1 MAEWQDVRKWSQTVG
16 QTVWQ
21 TARQAARL
29 LTAGVVSVWAV
40 GLHAGDHGR
49 AVGQRRREA
58 GGLVPERRAKLL
70 TLNFLKRK
78 LKIMLIPYLA
88 TELGKLRE
96 VIIPSI
102 IKQSTL
108 KEESLLHESDGRRV
122 AICGESPSQNESKI
136 KAAVSSRSLFSL
148 YSSESQTDVLRRVLK
163 RI

>member
-1 MAEWQDVRKWSQTVG
+1 
-16 QTVWQ
+16 
-21 TARQAARL
+21 
-29 LTAGVVSVWAV
+29 
-40 GLHAGDHGR
+40 
-49 AVGQRRREA
+49 
-58 GGLVPERRAKLL
+58 
-70 TLNFLKRK
+70 
-78 LKIMLIPYLA
+78 MLIPYLA

-108 KEESLLHESDGRRV
+108 KEESLLHESEGRRV

-163 RI
+163 RK